1 MPIPMVIMLHL
12 PYKACLLEQDTAM
25 YLNGNTALDMAGM
38 AEHGVLQRL
47 ELLKKNNGC
56 FSCSSS
62 FTTIQR
68 YKAARWPAAR

>member
-38 AEHGVLQRL
+38 AEHGVLQRAS
-47 ELLKKNNGC
+47 EAKQWLL
-56 FSCSSS
+56 
-62 FTTIQR
+62 
-68 YKAARWPAAR
+68 